1 MYTQGDGLWI
11 KNAAEE
17 EKLVEAMRKGA
28 DMTVKA
34 VSSRG
39 TQTTDVFSLKGLS
52 QALDRMAQDCR
63 R

>member
-17 EKLVEAMRKGA
+17 EQMVSAMRKGA
-28 DMTVKA
+28 DATVKGISA
-34 VSSRG
+34 KG
-39 TQTTDVFSLKGLS
+39 TETVDVFSLKGLS
-52 QALDRMAQDCR
+52 QALDRLAQDCR